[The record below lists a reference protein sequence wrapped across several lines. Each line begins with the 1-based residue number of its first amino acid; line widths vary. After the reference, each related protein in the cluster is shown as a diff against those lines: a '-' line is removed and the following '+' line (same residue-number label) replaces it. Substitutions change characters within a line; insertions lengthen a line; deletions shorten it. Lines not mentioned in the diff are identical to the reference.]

1 MLKNFLSFKKISH
14 FICNFISLI
23 CSFQQC
29 QCCEC
34 ENVSMGFWKSRV
46 KQKSFVKSLV
56 CDSWLNKTFVSLVIS
71 KTPYSHFLL
80 TAFTQCFT
88 FTPQANFPAQNLNF
102 HLRWRWWDQIQATFK
117 IFSTYNPK
125 TCSFKNNL
133 ALIRAPPY
141 FQTFRQHYITEIIS
155 FKKYICALRYDYVW
169 PGR

>member
-1 MLKNFLSFKKISH
+1 MSTLTKMLKNFISFEKISH

-34 ENVSMGFWKSRV
+34 GNVSMGFWKSRV

-80 TAFTQCFT
+80 TAFTQCT
-88 FTPQANFPAQNLNF
+88 HLTVLKKCITVKWVHWPMYTLDSTKNCQKVYIEIPAN
-102 HLRWRWWDQIQATFK
+102 K
-117 IFSTYNPK
+117 ISENILFNALSWFIFYLSTM
-125 TCSFKNNL
+125 
-133 ALIRAPPY
+133 
-141 FQTFRQHYITEIIS
+141 
-155 FKKYICALRYDYVW
+155 
-169 PGR
+169 

>member
-1 MLKNFLSFKKISH
+1 MLKNFISFKKISH

-34 ENVSMGFWKSRV
+34 GNVSMGFWKSRV

-80 TAFTQCFT
+80 TAFTQCRLQRFLFLWSKMVQHAT
-88 FTPQANFPAQNLNF
+88 KKHQEDTKHKTIRRFLSYILTTYLYI
-102 HLRWRWWDQIQATFK
+102 HLLIAVWILCQVCYI
-117 IFSTYNPK
+117 YNW
-125 TCSFKNNL
+125 CQDLSFRRK
-133 ALIRAPPY
+133 
-141 FQTFRQHYITEIIS
+141 
-155 FKKYICALRYDYVW
+155 LR
-169 PGR
+169 PCKSC

>member
-1 MLKNFLSFKKISH
+1 MLKNFISFKKISF

-34 ENVSMGFWKSRV
+34 GNVSMGFWKSRV

-80 TAFTQCFT
+80 TAFTHCWKIEAILLWNNLSCKVRVMAQFLNQCT
-88 FTPQANFPAQNLNF
+88 HMWLHWLLLGTCDYIDCNIEVNTRLSSKSQCTHMWLHWLLMS
-102 HLRWRWWDQIQATFK
+102 HLRK
-117 IFSTYNPK
+117 LNY
-125 TCSFKNNL
+125 
-133 ALIRAPPY
+133 
-141 FQTFRQHYITEIIS
+141 
-155 FKKYICALRYDYVW
+155 
-169 PGR
+169 